1 MRIYSMTATFGKL
14 EHKTLTLQPGLN
26 IIEAPN
32 EWGKSTWC
40 AFLVAM
46 LYGIETRV
54 HSTKTVIADKERYVP
69 WSGSP
74 MAGRIDLSWNGR
86 DITIERRS
94 KGRSVFGEFK
104 AFETATG
111 LPVTEL
117 TASNCGEML
126 LGVEKSV
133 FIRAGFLRLS
143 DLPVTQDEY
152 LRRRLNALVTTG
164 DESGTADALAQK
176 LKDLKNRCRL
186 NRSTGLL
193 PQAEA
198 QQKEL
203 KDKLAELQE
212 LQTQSARIKE
222 RQAQLE
228 TFHSQ
233 LENHQTALQY
243 AQNRTYAEKLTAAEI
258 AEQAASQKL
267 QSIQRR
273 CAGLPDEETANHTLS
288 QLRRLR
294 DNWNAL
300 HMEAQMQPP
309 APQAPEIPAH
319 FKDLSLEDALRQ
331 AQTDVTVYEEAA
343 KEEKQQVTGIL
354 GIILA
359 AAGIPMLLIPHWI
372 GKAAGVAAILIGVL
386 LWRMNRAARRR
397 AAATADA
404 LAKKYEPLSPEHW
417 VAAAESYVQAQTG
430 YAQQLAKYKA
440 DREALDSRIHAL
452 KQQINDLTEGTSL
465 SESEQKWEA
474 VMLCQKELSEAQR
487 EHQRASDLAQALR
500 SSHKEVPMPQF
511 PDPLTHDFAQT
522 ARLLSDCAFEQRQ
535 LHLKLG
541 NCQGRME
548 ALGQKT
554 SLQQQLEAVSQR
566 IRKLEDTYAALEIA
580 QNTLAKAAAELQRR
594 FAPRISKRAQ
604 TLFGQLT
611 DGRYDRLS
619 LGEDLSIQAGAENE
633 DTLYSALWR
642 SEGTVDQLYLAL
654 RLAVAEELTP
664 DAPLVLDDALVRFD
678 DTRLQQAIK
687 ILKAEAETKQ
697 VILFTCQSRESA
709 LAQK

>member
-14 EHKTLTLQPGLN
+14 EHETLTLQPGLN

-54 HSTKTVIADKERYVP
+54 HTTKNVIVDKERYAP

-74 MAGRIDLSWNGR
+74 MAGRIDLNWNGR

-94 KGRSVFGEFK
+94 KGRSIFGEFK

-111 LPVTEL
+111 LPVSQL

-133 FIRAGFLRLS
+133 FTRSGFLRLS

-176 LKDLKNRCRL
+176 IKDLKNRCRL
-186 NRSTGLL
+186 NRSTGLI

-212 LQTQSARIKE
+212 LQAQSVRIKE

-233 LENHQTALQY
+233 LENHQAALQY
-243 AQNRTYAEKLTAAEI
+243 EQNRTYAEKLAAAEI
-258 AEQAASQKL
+258 AEQSAAQNL
-267 QSIQRR
+267 QSAQQY
-273 CAGLPDEETANHTLS
+273 CAGLPSEETANYTLT
-288 QLRRLR
+288 QLKRLR
-294 DNWNAL
+294 DHWNAL
-300 HMEAQMQPP
+300 HLEAQMLPP
-309 APQAPEIPAH
+309 MPQAPEPPVC
-319 FKDLSLEDALRQ
+319 FRELSGEDALQQ
-331 AQTDVTVYEEAA
+331 AQADLAVYDEAA
-343 KEEKQQVTGIL
+343 TKKKQLLTGIL
-354 GIILA
+354 GIALA
-359 AAGIPMLLIPHWI
+359 VAGIPMLLIPHWV
-372 GKAAGVAAILIGVL
+372 GKAVGIAVTLIGIL
-386 LWRMNRAARRR
+386 LWCMNYRARRR

-404 LAKKYEPLSPEHW
+404 LIRKYTPLSPEHW
-417 VAAAESYVQAQTG
+417 TAAAESHAQAQAS
-430 YAQQLAKYKA
+430 YRQQLAKYQSDK
-440 DREALDSRIHAL
+440 EALGNRIQTL
-452 KQQINDLTEGTSL
+452 KEQISSLTEGDSL
-465 SESEQKWEA
+465 SESERKWEA
-474 VMLCQKELSEAQR
+474 VLSCQKSLSDAHR
-487 EHQRASDLAQALR
+487 EHQRARDFAQALR
-500 SSHKEVPMPQF
+500 DSHKEVAPPQF
-511 PDPLTHDFAQT
+511 PDTLTYSAAET
-522 ARLLSDCAFEQRQ
+522 ARLLSDCTFEQRQ
-535 LHLKLG
+535 LHLRLG

-548 ALGQKT
+548 SLGQEA
-554 SLQQQLEAVSQR
+554 SLQQQLGAVTDR
-566 IRKLEDTYAALEIA
+566 IHKLENTFAALEIA
-580 QNTLAKAAAELQRR
+580 QNTLSKAAAELQRR

-604 TLFGQLT
+604 ALFGQLT
-611 DGRYDRLS
+611 GGRYDRLS
-619 LGEDLSIQAGAENE
+619 LGEDLSIHAGAENE

-664 DAPLVLDDALVRFD
+664 EAPLVLDDALVRFD
-678 DTRLQQAIK
+678 DQRLQKAME
-687 ILKAEAETKQ
+687 ILKTEAEAKQ
-697 VILFTCQSRESA
+697 VILFTCQSRENT
-709 LAQK
+709 LLTH